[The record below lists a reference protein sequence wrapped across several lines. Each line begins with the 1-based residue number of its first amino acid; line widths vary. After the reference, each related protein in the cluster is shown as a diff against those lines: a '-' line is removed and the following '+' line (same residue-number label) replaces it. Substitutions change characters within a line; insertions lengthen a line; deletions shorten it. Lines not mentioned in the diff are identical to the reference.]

1 MDPKSLV
8 NLSIL
13 CYWLSFGIFTSYW
26 YFNFTDRR
34 TRSIVLALGLGVQLL
49 AILLRGMAIEYLPLT
64 NKFESF
70 YGFSATVFI
79 VLFIYRG
86 IETSLYRTVLFAV
99 GYAFLVAAA
108 FWPKEL
114 NYPPPLML
122 TIWYLLHVP
131 LSFMCYA
138 YWTSSLA
145 AAAVYFLSSEP
156 QVDSSTD
163 AGNTSNSLRGDML
176 ELIDR
181 GFLYG
186 MLGFS
191 VSMLFGGLWG
201 YVAWGSYFLWD
212 AKVVWSVILWLFYA
226 TCIHVDHWPA
236 LKAYK
241 PHMAVIGFLIMMM
254 TYVGTSFL
262 ISSTHSFG

>member
-1 MDPKSLV
+1 MDAKSLI

-13 CYWLSFGIFTSYW
+13 CYWLSFGVYTAYW
-26 YFNFTDRR
+26 YFNFTELR
-34 TRSIVLALGLGVQLL
+34 TRSFVLGLGLAIQLL
-49 AILLRGMAIEYLPLT
+49 AITLRAMAIEYFPLT

-70 YGFSATVFI
+70 YGFSTTVFV
-79 VLFIYRG
+79 VLFIYRAV
-86 IETSLYRTVLFAV
+86 ESALYRAVLFGV
-99 GYAFLVAAA
+99 GYIFLAAAA
-108 FWPKEL
+108 FWPKDL
-114 NYPPPLML
+114 SYPPPLML
-122 TIWYLLHVP
+122 TIWYVLHVP

-145 AAAVYFLSSEP
+145 AAATHLLRPANGGGQSNPP
-156 QVDSSTD
+156 QTD
-163 AGNTSNSLRGDML
+163 MM

-186 MLGFS
+186 VLGFS

-212 AKVVWSVILWLFYA
+212 AKVVWSVIIWLFYS
-226 TCIHVDHWPA
+226 TCIHLDNWPA
-236 LKAYK
+236 LRPYK
-241 PHMAVIGFLIMMM
+241 PHLAIAGFLIMMM

-262 ISSTHSFG
+262 ISSSHSFG

>member
-1 MDPKSLV
+1 MDAKSLI

-13 CYWLSFGIFTSYW
+13 CYWLSFGIYTSYW
-26 YFNFTDRR
+26 WFNFSNRR
-34 TRSIVLALGLGVQLL
+34 TRGIVLALGLGVQLL
-49 AILLRGMAIEYLPLT
+49 AILMRGMAIEYFPLT

-70 YGFSATVFI
+70 YGFSTTVFA

-86 IETSLYRTVLFAV
+86 VETALYRTVLFGV
-99 GYAFLVAAA
+99 GYTFLVAAA
-108 FWPKEL
+108 FWPKGL
-114 NYPPPLML
+114 SYPPPLML
-122 TIWYLLHVP
+122 TIWYVLHVP

-145 AAAVYFLSSEP
+145 AATVYFLRPDLREGSSDKKASNPP
-156 QVDSSTD
+156 QE
-163 AGNTSNSLRGDML
+163 GMI
-176 ELIDR
+176 ELIDK

-186 MLGFS
+186 LLGFS

-212 AKVVWSVILWLFYA
+212 AKVVWSVIVWLFYS
-226 TCIHVDHWPA
+226 TCIHLDNWPA

-241 PHMAVIGFLIMMM
+241 PHLAIAGFLIMMM

-262 ISSTHSFG
+262 ISSSHSFG